1 MMLSGSPTTPFGRS
15 LALVALG
22 VLSAAVPA
30 TAQRVSVTSTD
41 AVKVVVVPLS
51 RSDRDSAMSVLVA
64 NAIRDR
70 LTIAWAQRFNV
81 VSKRV
86 IDTNLVSSGFPVD
99 MPLDPA
105 MARQLARLLNARLLI
120 EGVIL
125 PTGDDSVEVVG
136 RLSEITGQLP
146 QTASASLRLERRRV
160 NAGSGSELANR
171 LADAYRSFGDTKECD
186 ARRRAGEH
194 PRALEAAR
202 SALQRY
208 ANSSQAYLCMAQV
221 MQAQRAPADTIVRL
235 LERARDA
242 DSLNVVA
249 MWQLAR
255 YYEERGDTVELI
267 HALRHILNA
276 DFGNT
281 DVRISLARLLSGRGH
296 TDSAVAA
303 IDSSLNR
310 NPNQAQLLVARS
322 VVLASARRWADA
334 GADLAR
340 AAEADSTVQDSA
352 LVFRITQIFQQ
363 AADTTSLVRWV
374 RTATEKFPTQA
385 NYFYQL
391 AALLRARADTAGA
404 EGAIRGYLRLLP
416 NDGRGHLVLASLLLD
431 QGQLDSA
438 QSHALAAGQADSLLR
453 NSASQVLFAI
463 GARKLQAAANSQT
476 PAVEYTAA
484 SEILGRAK
492 EWATGA
498 AAARI
503 SYYLGIAQLQLAIA
517 ADNEAQAASTPAQA
531 QARCEAARREAELI
545 TQAEANVTAG
555 GRTDPDRAMQILQ
568 QAVPAYRQRAT
579 AFQRACR

>member
-1 MMLSGSPTTPFGRS
+1 MMLPGSPTTPFRRS

-22 VLSAAVPA
+22 VLAAAAPA

-41 AVKVVVVPLS
+41 AVKLVVVPLA
-51 RSDRDSAMSVLVA
+51 RSDRDSAISVVIA
-64 NAIRDR
+64 NSIRDR

-81 VSKRV
+81 VSKRI

-136 RLSEITGQLP
+136 RLSEIIGQLP
-146 QTASASLRLERRRV
+146 QTASASVRLERRRV
-160 NAGSGSELANR
+160 NAGTGSELANR

-186 ARRRAGEH
+186 ARRQASEYD
-194 PRALEAAR
+194 RALVAAR
-202 SALQRY
+202 AAIQRY
-208 ANSSQAYLCMAQV
+208 QNSSQAFLCMARV
-221 MQAQRAPADTIVRL
+221 MQAQRAPADTIIRL

-255 YYEERGDTVELI
+255 YYEERGDTTELI

-281 DVRISLARLLSGRGH
+281 NVRIDLARLLNTRGH
-296 TDSAVAA
+296 ADSAVAA
-303 IDSSLNR
+303 IDSSLAR

-322 VVLASARRWADA
+322 VVLASARRWAEA

-340 AAEADSTVQDSA
+340 AAEVDTNVVDSA
-352 LVFRITQIFQQ
+352 FVVRATQIFQQ
-363 AADTTSLVRWV
+363 AGDTTSLIRWL
-374 RTATEKFPTQA
+374 RLTNQKLPTQA

-391 AALLRARADTAGA
+391 AALLRARNDTTGA
-404 EGAIRGYLRLLP
+404 VDAVRSYLGLLP
-416 NDGRGHLVLASLLLD
+416 NDPRGNIFLATLLLS
-431 QGQLDSA
+431 QGQYDSA
-438 QSHALAAGQADSLLR
+438 LARAVAAGQADSLQR
-453 NSASQVLFAI
+453 GYASQVLFSV
-463 GARKLQAAANSQT
+463 GARKLQPPQQDFAAGAD
-476 PAVEYTAA
+476 
-484 SEILGRAK
+484 ILGRAK
-492 EWATGA
+492 EWASQQNA
-498 AAARI
+498 PRI
-503 SYYLGIAQLQLAIA
+503 AYYLGEAQLQLAIA

-531 QARCEAARREAELI
+531 QARCDAARREADLVN
-545 TQAEANVTAG
+545 QVEANITAG
-555 GRTDPDRAMQILQ
+555 GRTNPDRAQSILT
-568 QAVPAYRQRAT
+568 QAVPAFRQRAT

>member
-1 MMLSGSPTTPFGRS
+1 MMLSGSPTAPFGRS

-22 VLSAAVPA
+22 VLSAAAPA

-41 AVKVVVVPLS
+41 AVRLVVVPLA
-51 RSDRDSAMSVLVA
+51 RSDRDSAMSVVVA

-86 IDTNLVSSGFPVD
+86 IDTNLVSSGFQVD

-105 MARQLARLLNARLLI
+105 MARQLARLLNARLLV

-146 QTASASLRLERRRV
+146 QTASATVRLERRRV
-160 NAGSGSELANR
+160 NAGTGSELANR

-202 SALQRY
+202 SAIQRY
-208 ANSSQAYLCMAQV
+208 PNSSQAYLCMAQV

-242 DSLNVVA
+242 DSLNVLA
-249 MWQLAR
+249 MWQLAA
-255 YYEERGDTVELI
+255 YYEERADTVELI

-281 DVRISLARLLSGRGH
+281 NVRIDLARLLTSRGH
-296 TDSAVAA
+296 ADSAVAV
-303 IDSSLNR
+303 IDSALAR
-310 NPNQAQLLVARS
+310 NPNQAQLLVARGLA
-322 VVLASARRWADA
+322 LASARRWADA

-340 AAEADSTVQDSA
+340 AAEADSTVQDSTF
-352 LVFRITQIFQQ
+352 VYRITLFFLQ

-391 AALLRARADTAGA
+391 AALLRVRADTAGA
-404 EGAIRGYLRLLP
+404 VDAVRSYLGLLP
-416 NDGRGHLVLASLLLD
+416 NDPRGNIFLATLLLS
-431 QGQLDSA
+431 QGQYDSA
-438 QSHALAAGQADSLLR
+438 LARAVAAGQADSLQR
-453 NSASQVLFAI
+453 GYASQVLFTV
-463 GARKLQAAANSQT
+463 GARKYQAAANSQT

-484 SEILGRAK
+484 AEILGRAK
-492 EWATGA
+492 EWATGNA
-498 AAARI
+498 AGRI
-503 SYYLGIAQLQLAIA
+503 AYYLGIAQLQLAIA